1 MFKGFFHSKVL
12 KNDNFVYK
20 EIIYNSKKIFRMK
33 DESNSLSNQIGLED
47 SGSIFEM
54 WKKLKNSIFD
64 VLFVLLD
71 NSNDEDE
78 TLFGI
83 AFETGVDYLQMMA
96 FPFDGAVIAVWN
108 AGDTLENITGI
119 FGQLNVST
127 YIPGI

>member
-1 MFKGFFHSKVL
+1 
-12 KNDNFVYK
+12 
-20 EIIYNSKKIFRMK
+20 MK